1 MNKTIEKTTL
11 SHLIWNEDYSR
22 KVIPFIK
29 EDYFTDKND
38 KVIFQEIIKFI
49 EKYNKTPTTTS
60 IQIEIDNRKDLSQS
74 QYKEIKASWDHKV
87 KFGLIPKFNT
97 ASWGGA

>member
-38 KVIFQEIIKFI
+38 KVIFQEIIKFK
-49 EKYNKTPTTTS
+49 EK
-60 IQIEIDNRKDLSQS
+60 
-74 QYKEIKASWDHKV
+74 
-87 KFGLIPKFNT
+87 
-97 ASWGGA
+97 

>member
-1 MNKTIEKTTL
+1 MNKTIEKTIL

-38 KVIFQEIIKFI
+38 KVIFHEILKFI
-49 EKYNKTPTTTS
+49 QKYNKTPTTTS
-60 IQIEIDNRKDLSQS
+60 IQIEIDNRKDLNEAQF
-74 QYKEIKASWDHKV
+74 KEIILFSEW
-87 KFGLIPKFNT
+87 
-97 ASWGGA
+97 

>member
-29 EDYFTDKND
+29 EEYFTDKND
-38 KVIFQEIIKFI
+38 KVIFQEILKFI
-49 EKYNKTPTTTS
+49 QKYNKTPTTTS
-60 IQIEIDNRKDLSQS
+60 IAIEIDKNNNNVTSAIYIRAN
-74 QYKEIKASWDHKV
+74 EI
-87 KFGLIPKFNT
+87 LIPKL
-97 ASWGGA
+97 